1 MVNLYIKKAFIKKVE
16 NKEINKKEIL
26 NNLLKKLLDQKIS
39 RLEKRNSIETK
50 NIIEISNTSQNLIL
64 NLENLSNNVRKQIYA
79 NRQKLLNNANKITKK
94 IKMTLQKDG
103 NKIIKK
109 PNIQKKTIKTNRANS
124 NEKYKPLIEKDQIT
138 LMK

>member
-1 MVNLYIKKAFIKKVE
+1 MKPNFIKKVE

-39 RLEKRNSIETK
+39 RLEKRNSIETN

-109 PNIQKKTIKTNRANS
+109 PNIQKKN
-124 NEKYKPLIEKDQIT
+124 YKNK
-138 LMK
+138 